1 MLKLNLFSIVLLHA
15 FLKVICAEDYFQ
27 PEQIHI
33 SYGALPSQMIIT
45 WTTLSNVNDHVV
57 EYGLNSLDLSVNG
70 SYRILN
76 NTGTT
81 GRQTQIHYVLL
92 NNLIPGEKY
101 TYHCGSP
108 KYGWSPLYFFT
119 AMKSGQDWS
128 PRFAVFGDMGNA
140 NAQSLSM
147 LQEETMKGQFDAV
160 LHVGDFAYDMVNVC
174 VLRCVFKCFDNN
186 LILKIISL
194 CFNLG

>member
-1 MLKLNLFSIVLLHA
+1 MFQLNLFSILLLCTALNAIH
-15 FLKVICAEDYFQ
+15 AEDYYQ

-45 WTTLSNVNDHVV
+45 WTTLSNVSDHVV
-57 EYGLNSLDLSVNG
+57 EYGLNSLDMTAHG
-70 SYRILN
+70 SYRILKN
-76 NTGTT
+76 SGTS

-92 NNLIPGEKY
+92 NDLIPGEKY
-101 TYHCGSP
+101 IYHCGSP

-119 AMKSGQDWS
+119 AMKKGQDWS

-147 LQEETMKGQFDAV
+147 LQEETLRGNFDAI
-160 LHVGDFAYDMVNVC
+160 LHVGDFAYDMVMV
-174 VLRCVFKCFDNN
+174 
-186 LILKIISL
+186 
-194 CFNLG
+194 